1 MRVQIPPPE
10 QMKRLEDM
18 AKLVIGIDPGTNT
31 GLAVW
36 DAEDKKFHR
45 VDTLSIVAAMDLVLG
60 CFPSPVRLVVEDAR
74 KRRWLPREKNLSEY
88 RGKLMGAGSIK
99 RDCEIWEEFAALYGI
114 PIQFIPPRK
123 GLTKWDAET
132 FNKMTGWKGRTSN
145 HARDAALLV
154 WEK

>member
-1 MRVQIPPPE
+1 
-10 QMKRLEDM
+10 
-18 AKLVIGIDPGTNT
+18 
-31 GLAVW
+31 
-36 DAEDKKFHR
+36 
-45 VDTLSIVAAMDLVLG
+45 
-60 CFPSPVRLVVEDAR
+60 
-74 KRRWLPREKNLSEY
+74 
-88 RGKLMGAGSIK
+88 MGAGSIK

-154 WEK
+154 WGK